1 MRSMAPLLAA
11 PYGPNPT
18 RNPLTA
24 ARMERGWSQGEL
36 GRRAGLSR
44 ETVCRLEREVER
56 PSWITVVRLAR
67 ALAQRPLDIFPSN
80 ERDLAPH
87 EPGPATT
94 SAPHGRHAAD

>member
-67 ALAQRPLDIFPSN
+67 ALAQRPIEIFPMDD
-80 ERDLAPH
+80 EG
-87 EPGPATT
+87 PGATGPFVTT
-94 SAPHGRHAAD
+94 SAPHGRHVAEE